1 MPRPKVHNIYR
12 SFIAG
17 HYEEGVSNKR
27 LMRRL
32 HEAFVTRQNELGPL
46 PSESSVQRETKRLR
60 NLVRNPVMT
69 ASLEDMVRT
78 LATNDI
84 PHIQARLSGL
94 EAQSRMTI
102 ALVIGLILA
111 VVAGAV
117 SVMVGR

>member
-1 MPRPKVHNIYR
+1 
-12 SFIAG
+12 
-17 HYEEGVSNKR
+17 
-27 LMRRL
+27 
-32 HEAFVTRQNELGPL
+32 
-46 PSESSVQRETKRLR
+46 
-60 NLVRNPVMT
+60 MT